1 MHIHRLTE
9 EYSELYSSVPSTFLS
24 LGTEEFSSV
33 ILLGTEEYK
42 KTEEDTMFSYSDIL
56 EQCYEGE
63 CPEHQGQHIAD
74 LIVALRVLDVAN
86 GECTLIHIQK

>member
-1 MHIHRLTE
+1 MYIHRLTE
-9 EYSELYSSVPSTFLS
+9 EYSGLYSSVPSTFLS

-33 ILLGTEEYK
+33 ILLSIEEYK
-42 KTEEDTMFSYSDIL
+42 KAKEDTIFSCSDIL

-63 CPEHQGQHIAD
+63 RPEHQGQHTAD
-74 LIVALRVLDVAN
+74 LVAALRVLDVAN